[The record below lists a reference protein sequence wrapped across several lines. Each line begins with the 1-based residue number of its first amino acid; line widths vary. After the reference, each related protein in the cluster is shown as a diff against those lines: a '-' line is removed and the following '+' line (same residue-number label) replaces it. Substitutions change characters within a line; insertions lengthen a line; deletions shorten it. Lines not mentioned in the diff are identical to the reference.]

1 MGDVRLTPRQLAA
14 LFDALDDVAAAI
26 QLVRQVLI
34 EAMAARQHPRQ
45 EMRVVRRID
54 KARPRRKVRMEEWG
68 RD

>member
-14 LFDALDDVAAAI
+14 LFDALDDVVAGT

-34 EAMAARQHPRQ
+34 EAMAARRHARQ

-54 KARPRRKVRMEEWG
+54 KVSPRRKARMEN
-68 RD
+68 